1 MRLLLS
7 NPPPPPLRKEL
18 VSSLLAAQ
26 MSLVQGGV
34 LKKSS
39 DYIYS
44 SATNYLYGSGLV
56 EIEKMEN
63 PIVDVVMNWS
73 FTKYNSY

>member
-1 MRLLLS
+1 
-7 NPPPPPLRKEL
+7 
-18 VSSLLAAQ
+18 